1 MSLSPIKPIL
11 RWKVWV
17 HTFQKFKKKFEVG
30 QLHALEGFLTA
41 KNRENVTLTI
51 EKNGQ
56 KGEHRGVVANKM
68 FTFFVSPMKVLKHSS
83 PFFWICM
90 LD

>member
-1 MSLSPIKPIL
+1 MGSHFSKIS
-11 RWKVWV
+11 
-17 HTFQKFKKKFEVG
+17 KKFEAG

-41 KNRENVTLTI
+41 KNRKNVKLTI

-56 KGEHRGVVANKM
+56 KREHRGVVAKKM

-83 PFFWICM
+83 PFF
-90 LD
+90 